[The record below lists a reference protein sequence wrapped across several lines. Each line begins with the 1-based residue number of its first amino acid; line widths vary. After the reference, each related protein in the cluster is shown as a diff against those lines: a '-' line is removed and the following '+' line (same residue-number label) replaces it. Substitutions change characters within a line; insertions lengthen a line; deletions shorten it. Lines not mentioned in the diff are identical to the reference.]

1 LPRDVVYYLVAPHDS
16 GKKTRQDVLTS
27 RLRFQRSA
35 RGRIDEAYRGD
46 ERVPSTGDI
55 DDVAALL
62 VPVAEDLPKGSHMDT
77 QVAVFHEG
85 VWPCVFYEFVFANH
99 FAGAFG
105 ESNQQ
110 V

>member
-1 LPRDVVYYLVAPHDS
+1 
-16 GKKTRQDVLTS
+16 
-27 RLRFQRSA
+27 
-35 RGRIDEAYRGD
+35 
-46 ERVPSTGDI
+46 
-55 DDVAALL
+55 
-62 VPVAEDLPKGSHMDT
+62 MDT